1 MVAGASY
8 DQSTQ
13 PLLLLT
19 EARGS
24 IVDGEIA
31 SSGLSLDRPS
41 RGSSTSDL
49 EDAVAGAERAL
60 GTYSIVSRCEERPP
74 VTGLQSIHV
83 AVATG
88 PRRGPDGGG
97 LRTSVT
103 GTGVD
108 TDPQAARLR
117 AIVEAIERYALVWP
131 TRTAEIVR
139 APFTHTRDRALPLE
153 AFGVFDEAQCVDK
166 PERRLPAETDEID
179 WAWSRSLVTDT
190 PVLLPAW
197 AACPFASP
205 TATPGGLAS
214 STGAASQVSTHAAV
228 LSGLF
233 EVVERDA
240 LMLHWLNRRPPRR
253 IAIPAN
259 SEFGHWTDS
268 HFSPGDLDFILLD
281 LTCDTGLPTVACLA
295 LGDGQQRPAAV
306 MGAATR
312 SHPVEAARKALFECT
327 QILAALETL
336 DWADEPP
343 LSPSDV
349 RTFEDHARFYAHREA
364 AAHLSVLL
372 EGVDTVDIDELPVL
386 PGDEPSDHLRT
397 CVQRLA
403 DLDLNVCTVDLT
415 TPDVSQ
421 CGFRVVKTVIPG
433 MVDIN
438 ADAQSPP
445 LGCERIHTA
454 ARRLGWTALSTAD
467 LNSAPCPL
475 A

>member
-1 MVAGASY
+1 MDSEG
-8 DQSTQ
+8 
-13 PLLLLT
+13 
-19 EARGS
+19 
-24 IVDGEIA
+24 A

-41 RGSSTSDL
+41 RKSPTSDL
-49 EDAVAGAERAL
+49 EDAVAGAERAV

-83 AVATG
+83 AVAIG
-88 PRRGPDGGG
+88 PRRGPEGVR

-108 TDPQAARLR
+108 TDPQRAWLR
-117 AIVEAIERYALVWP
+117 AVVEAIERYALVWP
-131 TRTAEIVR
+131 AKTVEIVR
-139 APFTHTRDRALPLE
+139 APFTHVRDRALPLE
-153 AFGVFDEAQCVDK
+153 AFGVFDEAQCADR
-166 PERRLPAETDEID
+166 PERRLPEATDEID

-197 AACPFASP
+197 AACPFTLP
-205 TATPGGLAS
+205 TANPGGLAS
-214 STGAASQVSTHAAV
+214 STGAASHVSTHAAA

-259 SEFGHWTDS
+259 SEFGHWADRHVT
-268 HFSPGDLDFILLD
+268 PGDLEFVLLD
-281 LTCDTGLPTVACLA
+281 LTGDTGIPTVACLA

-312 SHPVEAARKALFECT
+312 SHPVEAARKAMFETT

-336 DWADEPP
+336 DWADESP
-343 LSPSDV
+343 LSPCDV
-349 RTFEDHARFYAHREA
+349 RTFEDHARFYAHSEA
-364 AAHLSVLL
+364 VEHLGFLL
-372 EGVDTVDIDELPVL
+372 EGADTVDIDELPAL
-386 PGDEPSDHLRT
+386 PGDEPSDQLTT
-397 CVQRLA
+397 CVQRIA
-403 DLDLNVCTVDLT
+403 DLDLDVCAVDLT
-415 TPDVSQ
+415 TPDVAQ
-421 CGFRVVKTVIPG
+421 CGFRVIKAVVPG

-438 ADAQSPP
+438 ADARFPP

-467 LNSAPCPL
+467 LNSTPCPL